1 MTSAAP
7 AVLALETDSAWVV
20 IVAVSLV
27 TLAAALILRRLIN
40 RPGGVLSG
48 VLLSLPLVLP
58 LVAALVYEH
67 ALLPEVAVLRPA
79 GSALLDRSGDFLHL
93 LLFQDQRTHA
103 VTPYALTGSAGPW
116 ILLAGALVTSFMLLR
131 RVVGVVLVRRLIG
144 RCRPPAEDDLAVRGP
159 ALDGV
164 DQLSSLPRRP
174 EVLVL
179 PDGVQ
184 GAFAAGGGKKG
195 KILISEGVIYDLDRE
210 ELEGILAHEVA
221 HLETHDVSVVFAAGL
236 LRDLVAWN
244 PLAHLAFRRLAS
256 DREREADRRAAILT
270 ARPLAV
276 ASGLLKMYDLMKTQS
291 RAVDKGAMAFL
302 RPGRQISRRV
312 TDLIALADGRTLA
325 APSGRVPF
333 LMAGLLVAVL
343 GLQVGARV
351 ATQDMNGF
359 AIVLGDTSSNNA
371 EFWTPAEIR
380 NSHKAVNGRHQVAAR
395 RPAAKKKSAAPS
407 PRYPELTREVLVREK
422 NLPAWFEWMARRAEG
437 MSRSSLRWDLRRE
450 WKAVPVFR
458 QPAGGPLTIYRL
470 APRGS

>member
-1 MTSAAP
+1 VTSAAP
-7 AVLALETDSAWVV
+7 TVLALETDSAWVV
-20 IVAVSLV
+20 ILAVSVV
-27 TLAAALILRRLIN
+27 TLAAALLLRRLIN

-48 VLLSLPLVLP
+48 VLLGLPLVLP
-58 LVAALVYEH
+58 LVAAFFYEH

-79 GSALLDRSGDFLHL
+79 GSALLDRSGSLVHL
-93 LLFQDQRTHA
+93 LLFQDQATHT
-103 VTPYALTGSAGPW
+103 VTPYALSGSAGPW
-116 ILLAGALVTSFMLLR
+116 ILLAGGLVTSFMLVR
-131 RVVGVVLVRRLIG
+131 RVVGVALVRRLIA
-144 RCRPPAEDDLAVRGP
+144 RSRPLDEDHLEVVGAALEETVRLSTLAKT
-159 ALDGV
+159 
-164 DQLSSLPRRP
+164 P
-174 EVLVL
+174 EILVL

-184 GAFAAGGGKKG
+184 GAFAVGGKRG
-195 KILISEGVIYDLDRE
+195 RILISEAVIFDLDRE
-210 ELEGILAHEVA
+210 ELEGVLAHEVA
-221 HLETHDVSVVFAAGL
+221 HLETHDVGVVFTAGL

-244 PLAHLAFRRLAS
+244 PLAHVAFRRLAS
-256 DREREADRRAAILT
+256 DREREADRRAATLT

-302 RPGRQISRRV
+302 RPGRQISKRV

-380 NSHKAVNGRHQVAAR
+380 NNHKAVNGRHQVAAR
-395 RPAAKKKSAAPS
+395 RPAAKGKSAAPS